1 MTSAGKAAMSDDC
14 DDEIQHLIDRS
25 NKGDKEA
32 RDRLIEFTANRVH
45 KLART
50 MLADFPAVQRWEQT
64 DDVFVNALR
73 RLDSALRCVELTSPR
88 HFFNLAAM
96 QIRRELLDLKNHYY
110 GPLGIGT
117 HHHTDHQPPDESGG
131 KLAKAPSQSEELER
145 WGALHE
151 AAAKLPDELREVFN
165 LVYYQG
171 LTREEV
177 ARILGVHLSTVKR
190 RWQDAKLLLND
201 QLCEES

>member
-1 MTSAGKAAMSDDC
+1 MPEES
-14 DDEIQHLIDRS
+14 DDEIQRLIDLS

-32 RDRLIEFTANRVH
+32 RERLIEFTANRLH

-50 MLADFPAVQRWEQT
+50 MLADFPGLQRWEQT
-64 DDVFVNALR
+64 DDVFVNALL
-73 RLDSALRCVELTSPR
+73 RLDSSLECVELTSPR

-96 QIRRELLDLKNHYY
+96 QIRRELLDLKRHYY
-110 GPLGIGT
+110 GPQGIGSN
-117 HHHTDHQPPDESGG
+117 HHTDHQPPDESGG

-145 WGALHE
+145 WEALHE
-151 AAAKLPDELREVFN
+151 AAAKLPEELREVFN

-171 LTREEV
+171 LTKQGV

-190 RWQDAKLLLND
+190 RWQEAQLLLHDELGD
-201 QLCEES
+201 QS

>member
-1 MTSAGKAAMSDDC
+1 MSDDS
-14 DDEIQHLIDRS
+14 DDEIQHLIDLS

-32 RDRLIEFTANRVH
+32 RGRLIEFTASRVH

-50 MLADFPAVQRWEQT
+50 MLADFPGVQRWEQT
-64 DDVFVNALR
+64 DDVFVKALK
-73 RLDSALRCVELTSPR
+73 RLDSSLDNVELTSPR

-96 QIRRELLDLKNHYY
+96 QVRRVLLDLKKHYY

-117 HHHTDHQPPDESGG
+117 NHHTDHQPPDESGG
-131 KLAKAPSQSEELER
+131 RLSKAASQSEELER
-145 WGALHE
+145 WEALHE
-151 AAAKLPDELREVFN
+151 AAARLSEELREVFN

-171 LTREEV
+171 LTKEEV

-190 RWQDAKLLLND
+190 RWQEAKLRLHDELAD
-201 QLCEES
+201 ES